1 MQIHELNSFV
11 GTPSSTDYLAIDDG
25 DTTTKVP
32 ATSLGVSTAM
42 TQAEAE
48 AGTITDLRVI
58 SPSVFKSAVLAIA
71 KTISDKWLPLSV
83 VHIVEAGT
91 SGGWTWHKWSDG
103 TVEAWYNEYINQ
115 TFAFTTYSGNNYYY
129 TNADW
134 VSKNIDLP
142 SGIASA
148 LDTAFVNVGCNGY
161 INAFVSAR
169 TAAKVTVRAFT
180 PYSTS
185 PLINY
190 LQLYVKGRW
199 E

>member
-71 KTISDKWLPLSV
+71 KTIADKWLPQSV
-83 VHIVEAGT
+83 VHVVEADT
-91 SGGWTWHKWSDG
+91 SGNWTYRKWSDG
-103 TVEAWYNEYINQ
+103 TAEAWFKYTEPTAQ
-115 TFAFTTYSGNNYYY
+115 AFTASGNFYYRSIAGFY
-129 TNADW
+129 FP
-134 VSKNIDLP
+134 SDLFTEVP
-142 SGIASA
+142 VVQATIQMG
-148 LDTAFVNVGCNGY
+148 NVGSCE
-161 INAFVSAR
+161 INSISATSCSILVLSAVSAAR
-169 TAAKVTVRAFT
+169 AVTVNLHA
-180 PYSTS
+180 
-185 PLINY
+185 
-190 LQLYVKGRW
+190 VGRW

>member
-71 KTISDKWLPLSV
+71 KTISDKWLSQSV
-83 VHIVEAGT
+83 VHIVESGT
-91 SGGWTWHKWSDG
+91 SGNWTYRKWSDG
-103 TVEAWYNEYINQ
+103 TAEAWFKYTEPTAQ
-115 TFAFTTYSGNNYYY
+115 AFTASGNFYYRSIAGLY
-129 TNADW
+129 F
-134 VSKNIDLP
+134 P
-142 SGIASA
+142 SGLFTGTPVVQAIIQMG
-148 LDTAFVNVGCNGY
+148 NVGSCEINS
-161 INAFVSAR
+161 INATSCSILVLSAVSAAR
-169 TAAKVTVRAFT
+169 AVTV
-180 PYSTS
+180 
-185 PLINY
+185 N
-190 LQLYVKGRW
+190 LYAIGRW